1 MLSGD
6 VWTPLLPHS
15 LDVLQVAEQDLVVHG
30 RPEVSGFEEV
40 HAVQVGDVH
49 PPLVGLRAVRA
60 VLLDV
65 HAEEAHL
72 GPVDVLEGE
81 QGLHPVREGLGHL
94 SVVHEPALGGKGRC

>member
-1 MLSGD
+1 M
-6 VWTPLLPHS
+6 WTPLLPHS
-15 LDVLQVAEQDLVVHG
+15 LDVLQVAEQDLVVHR

-81 QGLHPVREGLGHL
+81 QGLHPVREGLRHL
-94 SVVHEPALGGKGRC
+94 SVVHEPALGGKGRR